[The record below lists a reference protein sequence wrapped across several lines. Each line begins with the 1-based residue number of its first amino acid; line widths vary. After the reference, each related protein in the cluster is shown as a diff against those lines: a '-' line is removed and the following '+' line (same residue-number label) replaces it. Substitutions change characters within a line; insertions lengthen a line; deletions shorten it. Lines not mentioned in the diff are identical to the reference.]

1 MSWYDSTKASS
12 TGKGMGYGVVKWER
26 SVGPTKDAN
35 SLGGVALLFKVVEGI
50 KESSDSDNERVE
62 ITPFTF

>member
-1 MSWYDSTKASS
+1 
-12 TGKGMGYGVVKWER
+12 MGYGVVKWER